1 MSFPPSIPAS
11 VAEVSV
17 PVPLATASD
26 AVPTHIL
33 PPQPKGEIVQ
43 TDDRQFTLLIDNYDS
58 FTHNLYQF
66 LEQMG
71 AHVRVVRNDQ
81 ITLEEIQTYFESGI
95 LKNIVISPGPGHPST
110 DSGIST
116 KVIRWAM
123 GKLPLLGVCMG
134 LQCLVYEL
142 GGTIGYA
149 GEIVHGKTS
158 FVHHD
163 GRGLFYGLPQDLK
176 STRYHSLSAEILSL
190 PTDLQVTST
199 TKESGVIMGVR
210 HRKFTVEA
218 VQYHPESVMSE
229 GGMELMGNFLKFT
242 GGTWEECKGFGV
254 GEEKVNGVEGVPAIV
269 KDIDDKTHSSSTTT
283 AAPTSSALPT
293 ILTQIHAQRL
303 LDVASSESHLSS
315 TPEQLKTNLSL
326 HLSPPLI
333 SLVPRIL
340 LTSPNPAILAE
351 VKRASPS
358 KGSIAP
364 TTNAASQALLY
375 ANAGASVI
383 SVLTEPKWFKGSL
396 LDMLAVRIALGELPN
411 RPAVLRKDFI
421 LSTYQIDEAR
431 LYGADTVLLIVAML
445 DPTLLEELYAH
456 SVSLGMEPLV
466 EVNNAVELERAL
478 EIGAKVIGV
487 NNRNLHDFEVDMGTT
502 SRVNEALARVE
513 GEKPI
518 LIALSGITGR
528 KDVLGYLKEGVQG
541 LLVGESLMRAKD
553 PKVFIE
559 ELLDL
564 PSSSSSS
571 PTIAPP
577 LVKICG
583 IQSVPDAQM
592 AISAGADLLGLI
604 FVQGS
609 KRTIPIQTAFEI
621 AQLVRATRY
630 SSPPSITAS
639 TSSSLSSSPSGWFD
653 HHTSTLASTRKPLLV
668 GVFQNQPLS
677 HILSTVS
684 SVGLDLVQLHGS
696 EPAEWASFIPVP
708 VIRVFHVSPS
718 TGEISPPDVART
730 GQNKFVLLDAGSKGG
745 TGETFDWG
753 VAKRVVEGGGEGGKR
768 LPIMLAGGLD
778 EKNVAEAVRVVQPW
792 CVDVSS
798 GVERVGGGGKDEG
811 RCREFV
817 RAAKG
822 LN

>member
-1 MSFPPSIPAS
+1 MSLYLWSYAFWQYRKSRAHLLLLPSSFPPPS
-11 VAEVSV
+11 
-17 PVPLATASD
+17 L
-26 AVPTHIL
+26 
-33 PPQPKGEIVQ
+33 
-43 TDDRQFTLLIDNYDS
+43 RQ
-58 FTHNLYQF
+58 
-66 LEQMG
+66 
-71 AHVRVVRNDQ
+71 
-81 ITLEEIQTYFESGI
+81 
-95 LKNIVISPGPGHPST
+95 
-110 DSGIST
+110 
-116 KVIRWAM
+116 
-123 GKLPLLGVCMG
+123 
-134 LQCLVYEL
+134 
-142 GGTIGYA
+142 IGYA

-158 FVHHD
+158 LVHHD

-190 PTDLQVTST
+190 PSELQVTST

-210 HRKFTVEA
+210 HRKYTVEA

-229 GGMELMGNFLKFT
+229 GGMELMGNFLRFT
-242 GGTWEECKGFGV
+242 GGTWDECKGFGV
-254 GEEKVNGVEGVPAIV
+254 GEEKVNGVEGTPKLG
-269 KDIDDKTHSSSTTT
+269 KDLNNKTHSSSTTST
-283 AAPTSSALPT
+283 TTTSSSALPT

-303 LDVASSESHLSS
+303 LDVAASESHLSS

-333 SLVPRIL
+333 SLVPRLL

-396 LDMLAVRIALGELPN
+396 IDMLAVRIALGELPN

-445 DPTLLEELYAH
+445 DPTLLKELYSH

-528 KDVLGYLKEGVQG
+528 KDVLGYLQEGVQG

-564 PSSSSSS
+564 PSSSSTTSY

-583 IQSVPDAQM
+583 IQSVADAQM

-604 FVQGS
+604 LVEGS
-609 KRTIPIQTAFEI
+609 KRTVSLQTAFDV
-621 AQLVRATRY
+621 AQLVRSARY
-630 SSPPSITAS
+630 STPPSTTSTSSTPSSTPIS
-639 TSSSLSSSPSGWFD
+639 TSSSPSHPSGWFN

-668 GVFQNQPLS
+668 GVFQNQSLD

-684 SVGLDLVQLHGS
+684 SVGLDIVQLHGS

-718 TGEISPPDVART
+718 TGEISPPDVARA
-730 GQNKFVLLDAGSKGG
+730 GKNQFILLDAGSKGG
-745 TGETFDWG
+745 TGEKFDWG
-753 VAKRVVEGGGEGGKR
+753 VAKRVVGEGETR
-768 LPIMLAGGLD
+768 LPIILAGGLD
-778 EKNVAEAVRVVQPW
+778 EKNVAEAVKVVGPW

-817 RAAKG
+817 KAAKG
-822 LN
+822 LGN